1 MLRIT
6 RVVDNTSKVTLK
18 VEGQIASDWIS
29 VLELECLPVI
39 RDNRELILDFP
50 GVEFID
56 AEGVKMLNRLKSLTV
71 PPERLQIINS
81 SPLIK
86 DLLRRGLDEEKSQ

>member
-6 RVVDNTSKVTLK
+6 RVVDNTTKVTLK

-39 RDNRELILDFP
+39 RDERDLILDFP

-86 DLLRRGLDEEKSQ
+86 DLLRRGLDEEKTQ

>member
-6 RVVDNTSKVTLK
+6 RVVDNNTNVTLK

-29 VLELECLPVI
+29 VLECECLSVL
-39 RDNRELILDFP
+39 REKRELILNFS
-50 GVEFID
+50 GVAFID
-56 AEGVKMLNRLKSLTV
+56 VEGTKMLNRMRSRAL
-71 PPERLQIINS
+71 PPECLQIINS

-86 DLLRRGLDEEKSQ
+86 DLMKRGLDAE